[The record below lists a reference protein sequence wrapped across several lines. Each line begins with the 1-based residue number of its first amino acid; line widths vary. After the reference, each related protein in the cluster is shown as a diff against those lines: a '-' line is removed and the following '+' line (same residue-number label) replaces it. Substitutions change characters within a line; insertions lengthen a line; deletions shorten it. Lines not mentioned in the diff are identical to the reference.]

1 MKHNLELQQRAE
13 RLIAEAEEQRREAP
27 TRDTKPLPSN
37 VLVPDYGSSGQ
48 VMELAMGHLRESVP
62 NGQKLR
68 TELAW
73 AALRLAMVN
82 HEEWLRQKG
91 YAV

>member
-1 MKHNLELQQRAE
+1 MKHNLELQQQAE
-13 RLIAEAEEQRREAP
+13 RLITEAEAQRREAP
-27 TRDTKPLPSN
+27 TRDTKPLPTDFQ
-37 VLVPDYGSSGQ
+37 VPDYGSSGQ

-62 NGQKLR
+62 NGQKVR
-68 TELAW
+68 TEHAW
-73 AALRLAMVN
+73 AALRLAMLN